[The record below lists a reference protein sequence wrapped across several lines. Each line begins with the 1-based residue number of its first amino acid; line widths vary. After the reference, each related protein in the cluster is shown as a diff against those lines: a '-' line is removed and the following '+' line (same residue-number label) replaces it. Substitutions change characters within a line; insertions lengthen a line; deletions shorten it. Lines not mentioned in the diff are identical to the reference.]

1 MPAKDM
7 YHNIVKNALIK
18 EGWKITDDPLV
29 LQFGETNLYAD
40 LGAEQMIAA
49 KKKGKTI
56 CVEVKSFL
64 QESFMSEFH
73 TAVGQFIHYRLILKE
88 KDPERI
94 VYLAV
99 PSEIDKTFFRL
110 QLTQASIKTN
120 RIKYFVYDIK
130 KEEIVKWKK

>member
-18 EGWKITDDPLV
+18 AGWKITDDPLV
-29 LQFGETNLYAD
+29 LQFGETHLYAD

-49 KKKGKTI
+49 QKNSKTI
-56 CVEVKSFL
+56 CVEIKSFL

-88 KDPERI
+88 KDPTHI
-94 VYLAV
+94 VYLDV
-99 PSEIDKTFFRL
+99 PSEVYNSFFKL
-110 QLTQASIKTN
+110 QLTQASIKAN
-120 RIKYFVYDIK
+120 RIKYFVSDVK
-130 KEEIVKWKK
+130 KEVIVKWKS